1 MIKLDLDDKKTF
13 YDISK
18 LLFVSYIIIF
28 IWIVIFKCSLVDDL
42 KITHQN
48 ISRLSLY
55 ERLLNTSEIESF
67 IYRIQTGEFLH
78 RSILEPLLNIVIFVP
93 IGMYLTYFQKEK
105 SIFNTY
111 VISFILSLSIELIQ
125 FATMI
130 GGFSYLDLITNVI
143 GGVAGYFAYSIIYR
157 EERIRSL
164 NVISIVSLSLTT
176 PIAIL
181 AIISTTANIDFY
193 IDVVLRRL

>member
-1 MIKLDLDDKKTF
+1 MIKLNLDSKKTF

-18 LLFVSYIIIF
+18 ILFISYTIIF

-55 ERLLNTSEIESF
+55 ERLLNTSEIESL
-67 IYRIQTGEFLH
+67 IYRIQTGEYLH
-78 RSILEPLLNIVIFVP
+78 RSILEPFLNIVIFVP
-93 IGMYLTYFQKEK
+93 IGMYVTYFQRKK

-111 VISFILSLSIELIQ
+111 ITSLILSLSIELIQ

-143 GGVAGYFAYSIIYR
+143 GGILGYFAYRIIYR
-157 EERIRSL
+157 ETRIRIL
-164 NVISIVSLSLTT
+164 NAISIVFVSLAA

-181 AIISTTANIDFY
+181 AIVSTIANIDFY
-193 IDVVLRRL
+193 VDVVLRRL

>member
-1 MIKLDLDDKKTF
+1 MIKLNLDSKKTF

-18 LLFVSYIIIF
+18 ILFISYTIIF

-55 ERLLNTSEIESF
+55 ERLLNTSEIESL
-67 IYRIQTGEFLH
+67 IYRIQTGEYLH
-78 RSILEPLLNIVIFVP
+78 RSILEPFLNIVIFVP
-93 IGMYLTYFQKEK
+93 IGMYVTYFQRKK

-111 VISFILSLSIELIQ
+111 ITSLILSLSIELIQ

-143 GGVAGYFAYSIIYR
+143 GGILGYFAYRIIYR
-157 EERIRSL
+157 ETRIRIL
-164 NVISIVSLSLTT
+164 NAISIVFVSLAA

-181 AIISTTANIDFY
+181 AIVSTIANINFY

>member
-1 MIKLDLDDKKTF
+1 MIKLNLDSKKTF

-18 LLFVSYIIIF
+18 ILFISYTIIF

-55 ERLLNTSEIESF
+55 ERLLNTSEIESL
-67 IYRIQTGEFLH
+67 IYRIQTGEYLH
-78 RSILEPLLNIVIFVP
+78 RSILEPFLNIVIFVP
-93 IGMYLTYFQKEK
+93 IGMYVTYFQRKK

-111 VISFILSLSIELIQ
+111 ITSLILSLSIELIQ

-143 GGVAGYFAYSIIYR
+143 GGILGYFAYRIIYR
-157 EERIRSL
+157 ETRIRIL
-164 NVISIVSLSLTT
+164 NAISIVFVSLAA

-181 AIISTTANIDFY
+181 AIVSTIANIDFY
-193 IDVVLRRL
+193 IDVVLRRI

>member
-1 MIKLDLDDKKTF
+1 MIKLNLDSKKTF

-18 LLFVSYIIIF
+18 ILFISYIIIF

-55 ERLLNTSEIESF
+55 ERLLNTSEIESL
-67 IYRIQTGEFLH
+67 IYRIQTGEYLH
-78 RSILEPLLNIVIFVP
+78 RSILEPFLNIVIFVP
-93 IGMYLTYFQKEK
+93 IGMYVTYFQRKK

-111 VISFILSLSIELIQ
+111 ITSLILSLSIELIQ

-143 GGVAGYFAYSIIYR
+143 GGILGYFAYRIIYR
-157 EERIRSL
+157 ETRIRIL
-164 NVISIVSLSLTT
+164 NAISIVFLLLAA

-181 AIISTTANIDFY
+181 AIVSTIANINFY